1 MKITKKCIIT
11 LLGIV
16 IASPIAINSSKSN
29 ASVFTRILQRIRSSF
44 RPLTS
49 RNNSYNFI
57 RSTTQNSEIEPILK
71 RVSPLATI
79 SESIQTKNTKSNKKV
94 TFNDSVLLLQF
105 KKDSKPRKIVNQK
118 VEILNLQ

>member
-1 MKITKKCIIT
+1 MKINKKCIIT

-44 RPLTS
+44 SPLTS

-71 RVSPLATI
+71 RVSSLSTS
-79 SESIQTKNTKSNKKV
+79 SESVQTKNTSGNKTV
-94 TFNDSVLLLQF
+94 TFNDNVLSLQF

>member
-1 MKITKKCIIT
+1 MKINKKCIIT

-16 IASPIAINSSKSN
+16 IASPIAINSSISS

-71 RVSPLATI
+71 RVSSLSTS
-79 SESIQTKNTKSNKKV
+79 SESVQTKNTSGNKTV
-94 TFNDSVLLLQF
+94 TFNDSVLSLQF

>member
-1 MKITKKCIIT
+1 MKNNKKCIIT

-16 IASPIAINSSKSN
+16 IASPIAINSSISS

-71 RVSPLATI
+71 RVSSLSTS
-79 SESIQTKNTKSNKKV
+79 SESVQTKNTSGNKTV
-94 TFNDSVLLLQF
+94 TFNDSVLSLQF

>member
-71 RVSPLATI
+71 RVSSLSTS
-79 SESIQTKNTKSNKKV
+79 SESVQTKNTSGNKTV
-94 TFNDSVLLLQF
+94 TFNDSVLSLQF

>member
-1 MKITKKCIIT
+1 MKINKKCIIT

-16 IASPIAINSSKSN
+16 ITSPIAINSSKSN

-71 RVSPLATI
+71 RVSSLSTS
-79 SESIQTKNTKSNKKV
+79 SESVQTKNTSGNKTV
-94 TFNDSVLLLQF
+94 TFNDNVLSLQF

>member
-1 MKITKKCIIT
+1 MKINKKCIIT
-11 LLGIV
+11 LLGIL

-71 RVSPLATI
+71 RVSSLSTS
-79 SESIQTKNTKSNKKV
+79 SESVQTKNTSGNKTV
-94 TFNDSVLLLQF
+94 TFNDNVLSLQF

>member
-1 MKITKKCIIT
+1 MKINKKCIIT

-16 IASPIAINSSKSN
+16 IASPIAINSSISS
-29 ASVFTRILQRIRSSF
+29 ASVFTRILQSIRSGF
-44 RPLTS
+44 KPLTS
-49 RNNSYNFI
+49 RSSSYDFLKSN
-57 RSTTQNSEIEPILK
+57 TQNSKKEPILK

-105 KKDSKPRKIVNQK
+105 KKDSKTRKIVNQK

>member
-1 MKITKKCIIT
+1 MKINKKCIIT

-16 IASPIAINSSKSN
+16 IASPIAINSSISS

-71 RVSPLATI
+71 RVSSLSTI

>member
-49 RNNSYNFI
+49 RNNSYNLI

-71 RVSPLATI
+71 RVSSLSTS
-79 SESIQTKNTKSNKKV
+79 SESVQTKNTSGNKTV
-94 TFNDSVLLLQF
+94 TFNDSVLSLHF

>member
-1 MKITKKCIIT
+1 MKINKKCIIT

-16 IASPIAINSSKSN
+16 IASPIAINSSISS
-29 ASVFTRILQRIRSSF
+29 ASVFNRILQRMLSSF

-49 RNNSYNFI
+49 RNSSYTLI

-71 RVSPLATI
+71 RVSSLSTS
-79 SESIQTKNTKSNKKV
+79 SESVQTKNTSGNKTV
-94 TFNDSVLLLQF
+94 TFNDNVLSLQF

>member
-1 MKITKKCIIT
+1 MKINKKCIIT

-71 RVSPLATI
+71 RVSSLSTS
-79 SESIQTKNTKSNKKV
+79 SESVQTKNTSGNKTV
-94 TFNDSVLLLQF
+94 TFNDNVLSLQF

>member
-1 MKITKKCIIT
+1 MKINKKCIIT

-16 IASPIAINSSKSN
+16 IASPIAINSSISS

-71 RVSPLATI
+71 RVSSLSTS
-79 SESIQTKNTKSNKKV
+79 SESVQTKNTSGNKTV
-94 TFNDSVLLLQF
+94 TFNDNVLSLQF